1 MPLRGLMRCSL
12 VIAAL
17 GLPACTVTPKEASQD
32 FASNLRSDGPNSLLR
47 NQAMRD
53 LEGNLR
59 GYVLQPTPD
68 ARMNHLLDLATPDL
82 SLDIAEF
89 RSIAHELDQGAEAN
103 VVRLFG
109 RQPSGTG
116 PCAVEPTM
124 ATPFRAV
131 DDTSDQGPI
140 VWQFVAGGCAD
151 GKANGLATVKSQ
163 DGTKTFTGQF
173 ADGEALEDGVYQDRA
188 HHVVRVGPLAAP
200 GERSHAVWRREAPGK
215 TPVYYIGDSV
225 DGRSDGV
232 GAYAYRYTDVGL
244 WLIEAGHYRDD
255 RLNGF
260 GARHVL
266 MSFLDGGRTWGA
278 WIGNWQR
285 GKTHGLAGW
294 TNDADQL
301 LVGTY
306 ENGTLHGIAGS
317 YFASLE
323 DPFGTES
330 WFRFGGY
337 ENGERHGGHVV
348 AKAWTGIETQ
358 ERWNHG
364 SFVGDDNFDIGQLLA
379 LGGGAA
385 LIGMADIPDAA
396 KLQLGGAYA
405 ADVMAGGNGSM
416 TTVAGAAIASS
427 MASQNASSAALPATQ
442 TSSQAEMRHESYSFT
457 CDHGGSHTINVPYLD
472 AALVSYKKAYAKAM
486 ACNEIDNMATAISD
500 CERVFG
506 NRMCAE

>member
-1 MPLRGLMRCSL
+1 MPLRRLMRCSL

-17 GLPACTVTPKEASQD
+17 GLPACTVMPEEASQD
-32 FASNLRSDGPNSLLR
+32 FASNLRSDGSNPLLR
-47 NQAMRD
+47 NQAMRG

-59 GYVLQPTPD
+59 DYVLRPTPD
-68 ARMNHLLDLATPDL
+68 ARMNHLLDLAAPEL
-82 SLDIAEF
+82 SLDIAEL
-89 RSIAHELDQGAEAN
+89 RSIAHDLDQGVEAN

-109 RQPSGTG
+109 RQPSGNG

-124 ATPFRAV
+124 ATPYRAF

-140 VWQFVAGGCAD
+140 VWQFVVGGCTD
-151 GKANGLATVKSQ
+151 GKANGLATVRSL

-173 ADGEALEDGVYQDRA
+173 ADGEASDGVYQDHA

-200 GERSHAVWRREAPGK
+200 GERSHTAWLRKAPGK
-215 TPVYYIGDSV
+215 IPVYYVGDSV

-232 GAYAYRYTDVGL
+232 GAYAYRYTDIGL
-244 WLIEAGHYRDD
+244 WLMEVGRYRES

-266 MSFLDGGRTWGA
+266 MNFLDGGRTWGV

-323 DPFGTES
+323 DPFGTER

-337 ENGERHGGHVV
+337 QNGERHGGHVV

-358 ERWNHG
+358 ERWNNG
-364 SFVGDDNFDIGQLLA
+364 SFVDDDSFDFGQLLA

-385 LIGMADIPDAA
+385 IIGMADIPDTA

-405 ADVMAGGNGSM
+405 ADVMSGGNGGM
-416 TTVAGAAIASS
+416 TMATGAAIASS
-427 MASQNASSAALPATQ
+427 MASQNASSVASSATQ
-442 TSSQAEMRHESYSFT
+442 TSSQAEMRYESYSFT
-457 CDHGGSHTINVPYLD
+457 CDHGGSYTIDVPYLD
-472 AALVSYKKAYAKAM
+472 ATRVSYKKAYAKAM

-500 CERVFG
+500 CGRVFG
-506 NRMCAE
+506 NKTCAE